1 MSPAAVV
8 LPPPLVKL
16 TRHPIRWFLNKLILL
31 GWALVLTYIG
41 VLIVAGLYYVL
52 SFRTSRALFLPPSFG
67 VFGGSDRERFE
78 VASEG
83 M

>member
-1 MSPAAVV
+1 MHPKRIAE
-8 LPPPLVKL
+8 PPPTHLRAHSDEETAPV
-16 TRHPIRWFLNKLILL
+16 NALL
-31 GWALVLTYIG
+31 RPPS
-41 VLIVAGLYYVL
+41 L